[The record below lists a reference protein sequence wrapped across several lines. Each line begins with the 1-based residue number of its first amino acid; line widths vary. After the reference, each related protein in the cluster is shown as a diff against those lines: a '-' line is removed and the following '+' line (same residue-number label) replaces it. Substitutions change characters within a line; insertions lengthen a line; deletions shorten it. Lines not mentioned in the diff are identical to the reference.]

1 MTEPVSW
8 LLIEPGWKVVAS
20 DGSEI
25 GQVREVVGDTGKD
38 IFDGLAVSSGLLAK
52 ARYVPA
58 EKVKT
63 ITEGRVQL
71 DLEPGGAERLED
83 YEEPPPSEEILPVS
97 ASRWE
102 RVRGWFRR

>member
-1 MTEPVSW
+1 MSEPVSW
-8 LLIEPGWKVVAS
+8 LLIEPGWKVVAA

-25 GQVREVVGDTGKD
+25 GHVREVVGDTGKD

-58 EKVKT
+58 ESVGT

-71 DLEPGGAERLED
+71 HLGPDAADRLD
-83 YEEPPPSEEILPVS
+83 PFDEPPPSEEILPVS

-102 RVRGWFRR
+102 RVRGWLRR